1 MEERDIMIS
10 RLGDLAN
17 RRDEGNYCTFS
28 PFLSPD
34 LFGDAKSKGNTLLYG
49 GYDEAERCVAA
60 FLPDYMSEEDVAWP
74 ISLIIVT
81 PTDGKVHGHRDYLG
95 SLMSLGI
102 KRQVLGDIIVDGT
115 KAYMFC
121 LDTIE
126 EFILNNLTHV
136 GGAVCKLQKAESFD
150 ILPDRKFE
158 DVGGTAASERLD
170 CIVAL
175 ATRTSRTKAA
185 EFITGGNV
193 MVGGRELTKTTC
205 IMKPGDRFS
214 VRGKGKFI
222 YDGAQG
228 TTKKGRTVV
237 KIRKYI

>member
-10 RLGDLAN
+10 RLGDLAK

-34 LFGDAKSKGNTLLYG
+34 LFGDAKAKGNALLSG

-60 FLPDYMSEEDVAWP
+60 FLPDYMSEEDVSWP
-74 ISLIIVT
+74 ISLIIIS
-81 PTDGKVHGHRDYLG
+81 PTDGKMHSHRDYLG

-102 KRQVLGDIIVDGT
+102 KRQVLGDIIVDGA
-115 KAYMFC
+115 KAYLFC

-136 GGAVCKLQKAESFD
+136 GGAVCKTEKAESFD
-150 ILPDRKFE
+150 ILPERKFE
-158 DVGGTAASERLD
+158 DAGGTTSSERLD

-175 ATRTSRTKAA
+175 ATRLSRTKAA

-193 MVGGRELTKTTC
+193 TVGGRETTKTTYT
-205 IMKPGDRFS
+205 MKPGDRFS

-228 TTKKGRTVV
+228 TTRKGRTVV